1 VTPIKWVAGAT
12 IVDGK
17 TEIHGVKWAIGS
29 VVYRK
34 WHSGRP
40 ASKFELALW
49 KRLLKLEKK

>member
-1 VTPIKWVAGAT
+1 MTPIKWVAGAT